1 MNCKGLR
8 TILVALAFIGVLP
21 SVLAE
26 DIDLTAE
33 FRAAYEADPSSVVY
47 TDGGHYASEGITPY
61 TAFDGNTSQRWL
73 GLDTAQNYFQIEVP
87 EDLKGDMRPLVRSIR
102 FFGVNLAD
110 RAPKSVRLLVSEDGD
125 SWTHCGAETELS
137 FSKTQEAT
145 FEIENPHY
153 GRFMR
158 IELLENNGDG
168 GKYRYNVNE
177 IYLYGEFAAPTIA
190 VCDGRDATGRRIG
203 SWQYP
208 TSENGSITLVPPADM
223 SSGAS
228 KFACIG
234 YELESS
240 VDGGET
246 WTSKTS
252 SEKSVT
258 LPENETLYRLTWRW
272 QEMSDGADSV
282 VYVSEN
288 GDGSDGSSWGTA
300 FKSLDALSPA
310 DGTFVKVAGGRYAMD
325 AGLVFD
331 GKTGITVSGGWNPSA
346 DICDPTA
353 NPTVLTTSPGH
364 AGVACSLISASNVR
378 LSGLRFVECV
388 NDTAS
393 AAAEGSAVYL
403 NGASAVTFEDCLFRC
418 CIAQSR
424 ADKAV
429 AAARGG
435 AVCSSA
441 SSDILFEHCD
451 FEGNRAQAFPSNGA
465 DGSSTTYEAR
475 GGAVA
480 AIMSESKYQACRFV
494 GNQAVSIA
502 LGAAGGAVHS
512 AVADAAKH
520 RDRKAVFNNCL
531 FAANQVN
538 SRKTFGFLERSGVVL
553 RNSFEYVGDS
563 YSRLRGSAI
572 SGYCLHVFGST
583 FAANRGTAIFYEST
597 SSKNKGLGT
606 INGCKFFEQPTRYE
620 YGSGV
625 EEVEILWNREVTRA
639 DVAAF
644 YDALELYVSP
654 TGDDAASGTAAAPL
668 KTISAA
674 LARAV
679 SGTTIHVAAGTYGAD
694 ETFPLEVR
702 GRGFVTLTGE
712 PGTIV
717 DAGGSSRVLE
727 LVDSGYVTIAGIE
740 LTGGK
745 VVATDGLG
753 GGVMVLAS
761 TGIRFEDVS
770 IVGNSATL
778 TASNSGRTAGAG
790 LYVASGAVALW
801 HSSVSSNTL
810 GTADYQSNAYGAG
823 IAAETSSLTLDGCRV
838 SGNLCDGSYTGS
850 HNAHGAGVHFGSMVG
865 SVDRLWVA
873 NSVIDGNLFG
883 AGYYDPKFYNR
894 IFGLAVNVSGANA
907 FVNCTL
913 ISNAVDKTAF
923 PTDAVAIAGD
933 VVAVTNCLSFGH
945 TYDFPSTATGGGNA
959 YMSVP
964 EGVEEIGM
972 EITDPGFASGTFMP
986 TRKSVLVNAGVDV
999 GWTSVDVDFYG
1010 QRRQRGGSVDIG
1022 AAEAASA
1029 GVLIFFN

>member
-1 MNCKGLR
+1 M
-8 TILVALAFIGVLP
+8 ALASIGVLQ

-26 DIDLTAE
+26 DVDLTAE
-33 FRAAYEADPSSVVY
+33 FRKAYEANPSSVVY
-47 TDGGHYASEGITPY
+47 TDGGHYTSEGITPY
-61 TAFDGNTSQRWL
+61 TAFDGNEKQRWL
-73 GLDTAQNYFQIEVP
+73 SNEADQNYLQIEVP
-87 EDLKGDMRPLVRSIR
+87 EDLKGDLRPLVRSVR
-102 FFGVNLAD
+102 FLGLNQLA
-110 RAPKSVRLLVSEDGD
+110 RAPKSVRLLVSDDGD
-125 SWTHCGAETELS
+125 SWTLCGAETELS

-190 VCDGRDATGRRIG
+190 VCDGRDVTGRRTG

-208 TSENGSITLVPPADM
+208 SSESGSVTIVPPANM

-228 KFACIG
+228 KFSCIG

-246 WTSKTS
+246 WTSKIS

-258 LPENETLYRLTWRW
+258 LPVNETLYRLTWRW
-272 QEMSDGADSV
+272 QEMPDGADSV

-288 GDGSDGSSWGTA
+288 GDGSDGSSWAKA
-300 FKSLDALSPA
+300 FKTLDALSVA
-310 DGTFVKVAGGRYAMD
+310 DGTFVKVAGGRYVMD
-325 AGLVFD
+325 AGLALD
-331 GKTGITVSGGWNPSA
+331 GRSDITVSGGWNPST
-346 DICDPTA
+346 DSCDPVA
-353 NPTVLTTSPGH
+353 NLTVLTTSPGH
-364 AGVACSLISASNVR
+364 AGVVCSLKSASNVR

-388 NDTAS
+388 NDVTTGPAEG
-393 AAAEGSAVYL
+393 AAAYL
-403 NGASAVTFEDCLFRC
+403 NGVSAVTFEDCLFRC

-424 ADKAV
+424 AEETV

-435 AVCSSA
+435 AVCA
-441 SSDILFEHCD
+441 FESSDVLFEHCE
-451 FEGNRAQAFPSNGA
+451 FEGNRAQAFPSNGS
-465 DGSSTTYEAR
+465 DNSSKTYEAR

-480 AIMSESKYQACRFV
+480 VIGSESKYQDCRFV
-494 GNQAVSIA
+494 GNQAVSMS

-512 AVADAAKH
+512 SVENAAEH

-538 SRKTFGFLERSGVVL
+538 SRRMFGFLERSGVVL

-572 SGYCLHVFGST
+572 SGYCIHVFGST
-583 FAANRGTAIFYEST
+583 FAANRGTAICYEST
-597 SSKNKGLGT
+597 KSANKGLGT

-625 EEVEILWNREVTRA
+625 EEVEMLWNREVTRA
-639 DVAAF
+639 DVAAI

-679 SGTTIHVAAGTYGAD
+679 SGTTIHVAAGTYGAN

-712 PGTIV
+712 PGTVI
-717 DAGGSSRVLE
+717 DARKASRVLE
-727 LVDSGYVTIAGIE
+727 LVDSGCVTIAGIE
-740 LTGGK
+740 LTGGN
-745 VVATDGLG
+745 VVATDGFG

-761 TGIRFEDVS
+761 TGVRFENAS
-770 IVGNSATL
+770 IVGNSAAL

-790 LYVASGAVALW
+790 LYVASGAVTLW

-810 GTADYQSNAYGAG
+810 GTAGYQSNASGAG
-823 IAAETSSLTLDGCRV
+823 IAAETSSLTLDGCRI
-838 SGNLCDGSYTGS
+838 SGNLCDGSYTGT
-850 HNAHGAGVHFGSMVG
+850 HYAYGAGVHFGSVAG
-865 SVDRLWVA
+865 SVDRLWAA
-873 NSVIDGNLFG
+873 NSVIDGNHFG
-883 AGYYDPKFYNR
+883 AGYYSPSIKDR
-894 IFGLAVNVSGANA
+894 IFGLAVNVSGDNA

-913 ISNAVDKTAF
+913 ISNAVVKTAF
-923 PTDAVAIAGD
+923 PVGAAAIAGGA
-933 VVAVTNCLSFGH
+933 VAVTNCLSFGH
-945 TYDFPSTATGGGNA
+945 SYDFPSTAAGTGNA

-964 EGVEEIGM
+964 EGVGEIG
-972 EITDPGFASGTFMP
+972 ITITNPDFVSGTFKP
-986 TRKSVLVNAGVDV
+986 KRKSVLVNAGVDA
-999 GWTSVDVDFYG
+999 GWTSSDIDFYG
-1010 QRRQRGGSVDIG
+1010 QRRQRGDRVDIG
-1022 AAEAASA
+1022 AAEADPD
-1029 GVLIFFN
+1029 GILIIVK

>member
-1 MNCKGLR
+1 MNSKIPR
-8 TILVALAFIGVLP
+8 RILLALASIGVLH

-26 DIDLTAE
+26 DMDLTAE
-33 FRAAYEADPSSVVY
+33 FRKAYEADPSSVVY
-47 TDGGHYASEGITPY
+47 TDGGHYTSEGITPY

-73 GLDTAQNYFQIEVP
+73 SLDTAQNYFQIEVP
-87 EDLKGDMRPLVRSIR
+87 EDLKGGLRPLVRSVR
-102 FFGVNLAD
+102 FFGLNQAN

-125 SWTHCGAETELS
+125 SWTLCGAETALT
-137 FSKTQEAT
+137 FSKSQEAL
-145 FEIENPHY
+145 FEIESPHY
-153 GRFMR
+153 GRFIR
-158 IELLENNGDG
+158 IELLENSGNTSNF
-168 GKYRYNVNE
+168 RYNVNE
-177 IYLYGEFAAPTIA
+177 IYLYGEFAVPTIA
-190 VCDGRDATGRRIG
+190 VCDGRDVTGRRIG

-208 TSENGSITLVPPADM
+208 SLENGSITLVPSANM

-228 KFACIG
+228 TFSCIG

-246 WTSKTS
+246 WTSKIS

-288 GDGSDGSSWGTA
+288 GDGSDGSSWATA
-300 FKSLDALSPA
+300 FKSLDALSLA
-310 DGTFVKVAGGRYAMD
+310 DGMFVKVAGGRYAMD

-353 NPTVLTTSPGH
+353 NPTVLTTAPGH
-364 AGVACSLISASNVR
+364 AGVVCSLAAATNVR
-378 LSGLRFVECV
+378 LSGLRFAECV

-429 AAARGG
+429 AAVRGG
-435 AVCSSA
+435 AVCSRE
-441 SSDILFEHCD
+441 SSDILFENCD

-465 DGSSTTYEAR
+465 DDSSKTYEAH

-480 AIMSESKYQACRFV
+480 VIMSESKYQECRFV

-512 AVADAAKH
+512 AVDDAAHH

-538 SRKTFGFLERSGVVL
+538 SRRAFGFLERSGITL
-553 RNSFEYVGDS
+553 RNSSEYVGTS
-563 YSRLRGSAI
+563 YSLLRGSAI

-583 FAANRGTAIFYEST
+583 FAANRGTAICYET
-597 SSKNKGLGT
+597 TASKNKGLGAV
-606 INGCKFFEQPTRYE
+606 NGCKFFDQPARYE
-620 YGSGV
+620 YNSGV
-625 EEVEILWNREVTRA
+625 EEVEILWNREVGHA

-654 TGDDAASGTAAAPL
+654 TGDDAASGMAAAPL

-712 PGTIV
+712 PGTVI
-717 DAGGSSRVLE
+717 DAGKESRVLE
-727 LVDSGYVTIAGIE
+727 LVDSGYVTIAGIK

-761 TGIRFEDVS
+761 TGVRFENAS
-770 IVGNSATL
+770 IVGNSAAL

-790 LYVASGAVALW
+790 LYAASAAVTLW
-801 HSSVSSNTL
+801 HSTVSSNTL
-810 GTADYQSNAYGAG
+810 GTAGYQSNAYGAG
-823 IAAETSSLTLDGCRV
+823 IAAETSSLTLDGCRI
-838 SGNLCDGSYTGS
+838 SGNLCDGSYNGT
-850 HNAHGAGVHFGSMVG
+850 HYAYGAGVHFGSVAG
-865 SVDRLWVA
+865 SVDRLWAA
-873 NSVIDGNLFG
+873 NSVLDGNHFG
-883 AGYYDPKFYNR
+883 AGYYSPSIKDR
-894 IFGLAVNVSGANA
+894 ISGLAVNVSGDNA

-913 ISNAVDKTAF
+913 ISNAVVNTAF
-923 PTDAVAIAGD
+923 PTDAAAISGSA
-933 VVAVTNCLSFGH
+933 VAVTNCLSFGH
-945 TYDFPSTATGGGNA
+945 SYDFPSTAAGAGNA

-964 EGVEEIGM
+964 EGIVEIGM
-972 EITDPGFASGTFMP
+972 TVANPDFVSGTFKP
-986 TRKSVLVNAGVDV
+986 KRKSVLVNAGVDA
-999 GWTSVDVDFYG
+999 GWTSSDIDFYG
-1010 QRRQRGGSVDIG
+1010 QRRQRGDRVDIG
-1022 AAEAASA
+1022 AAEADPD
-1029 GVLIFFN
+1029 GILIIIK

>member
-1 MNCKGLR
+1 MNSKGLR

-47 TDGGHYASEGITPY
+47 TDGGHYTSEGITPY

-73 GLDTAQNYFQIEVP
+73 SLDTAQNYFQIEVP
-87 EDLKGDMRPLVRSIR
+87 EDLKGGLRPLVRSVR
-102 FFGVNLAD
+102 FFGLNQAN

-125 SWTHCGAETELS
+125 SWTHCGAETALV
-137 FSKTQEAT
+137 FSNQEAV
-145 FEIENPHY
+145 FEIHNPHY
-153 GRFMR
+153 GRFIR
-158 IELLENNGDG
+158 IELLENNGNTSN
-168 GKYRYNVNE
+168 YRYNVNE

-203 SWQYP
+203 AWQYP

-228 KFACIG
+228 QFACIG

-240 VDGGET
+240 ADGGET

-288 GDGSDGSSWGTA
+288 GDGSDGSSWAKA

-310 DGTFVKVAGGRYAMD
+310 DGMFVKVAGGRYVMD
-325 AGLVFD
+325 AGLALD
-331 GKTGITVSGGWNPSA
+331 GKTGITVSGGWNPSS
-346 DICDPTA
+346 DSCDPVA

-388 NDTAS
+388 NDTTTGP
-393 AAAEGSAVYL
+393 AEGSAAYL
-403 NGASAVTFEDCLFRC
+403 NSASAVTFEDCLFRC
-418 CIAQSR
+418 CIVQSR
-424 ADKAV
+424 ADKTV

-435 AVCSSA
+435 AVCACSSL
-441 SSDILFEHCD
+441 DVFFDRCD
-451 FEGNRAQAFPSNGA
+451 FEGNRAQAFPSNGG
-465 DGSSTTYEAR
+465 DESSQTYEAR

-480 AIMSESKYQACRFV
+480 VVNSASQYQSCHFV
-494 GNQAVSIA
+494 GNQAVSVA
-502 LGAAGGAVHS
+502 VGAAGGAVHS
-512 AVADAAKH
+512 AVADAASH
-520 RDRKAVFNNCL
+520 QDLKAVFNNCL

-538 SRKTFGFLERSGVVL
+538 SRRMFGFLERSGVVL
-553 RNSFEYVGDS
+553 RNSSEYVGTS
-563 YSRLRGSAI
+563 YSLLRGSAI
-572 SGYCLHVFGST
+572 SGYCIHVFGST
-583 FAANRGTAIFYEST
+583 FAANRGTAICYEST

-606 INGCKFFEQPTRYE
+606 INGCKFFEQPARYE
-620 YGSGV
+620 YNSGV
-625 EEVEILWNREVTRA
+625 EEVEILWNREVARA

-644 YDALELYVSP
+644 YDTLELYVSP

-679 SGTTIHVAAGTYGAD
+679 SGTTIHIAAGIYGED

-712 PGTIV
+712 PGTVI
-717 DAGGSSRVLE
+717 DAGKASRVLE

-761 TGIRFEDVS
+761 IGVRFENAS
-770 IVGNSATL
+770 IVGNSAAL

-790 LYVASGAVALW
+790 LYAASAAVTLW
-801 HSSVSSNTL
+801 HSSVSSNVL
-810 GTADYQSNAYGAG
+810 GTAGYQSYAYGAG
-823 IAAETSSLTLDGCRV
+823 IAAETSSLTLDGCRI
-838 SGNLCDGSYTGS
+838 SGNLCDGSYAGS
-850 HNAHGAGVHFGSMVG
+850 HNAHGAGVHFGSMSG

-883 AGYYDPKFYNR
+883 AGYYSSSNTDR
-894 IFGLAVNVSGANA
+894 IFGLAVNVSGDNA

-913 ISNAVDKTAF
+913 ISNAVVNTAF
-923 PTDAVAIAGD
+923 PVGAAAISGSA
-933 VVAVTNCLSFGH
+933 VAVTNCLSFGH
-945 TYDFPSTATGGGNA
+945 SYDFPSTAAGAGNA

-964 EGVEEIGM
+964 EGVGEIGV

-986 TRKSVLVNAGVDV
+986 MRKSVLVNAGVDV
-999 GWTSVDVDFYG
+999 GWTSADVDFYG
-1010 QRRQRGGSVDIG
+1010 QRRQLGGSVDIG

-1029 GVLIFFN
+1029 GFLIIIK